1 MTRKALIV
9 TIDDTILSAFE
20 DTMESLGH
28 KFVQATSQSEARRLV
43 ADSRF
48 DYVVIDIAIPARR
61 NGRNVDPV
69 HGFHLLEDI
78 RRLPNGQEC
87 PVIVCAG
94 NPDCIDYI
102 EAYLEKGATTFI
114 SKPFTSR
121 QLARKVRFALKQQ
134 RATQPS
140 VKPKQSVEFA
150 GGGIVIRDGFVR
162 VGKVRVPITS
172 RMTRLLSVLVR
183 QNSSGDYIAFS
194 GDELA
199 TKLGIPRGQNAI
211 AEIVCSFRKRAAAAL
226 AESGIV
232 CGPQDL
238 IASGG
243 AGYRLNSWLTV
254 IAAGGDP
261 VNAGDDPDRGPV
273 NAHGAPVTKPN
284 DPDDDTDDP
293 VNDPVER
300 RRDPVNGSGD
310 PDHDPVT
317 AVDDPDGD
325 PVNDRQGR
333 IVRFLKRGDAIRVS
347 DVVLRCDCSHSTA
360 KRDLTSLR
368 RRGLIEFIGSP
379 RTGHYRLKSR

>member
-28 KFVQATSQSEARRLV
+28 EFVQATSQSEARRLV
-43 ADSRF
+43 TDDRF

-69 HGFHLLEDI
+69 HGFHLLEDV
-78 RRLPNGQEC
+78 RRLPNGQDC

-114 SKPFTSR
+114 AKPFTSR
-121 QLARKVRFALKQQ
+121 QLARKVRFGLKQQ
-134 RATQPS
+134 RVAQPS
-140 VKPKQSVEFA
+140 AKPKRSVRFD
-150 GGGIVIRDGFVR
+150 GGDFMIRDGFVR
-162 VGKVRVPITS
+162 VGGVRVPITS
-172 RMTRLLSVLVR
+172 RMARLLNLLVR
-183 QNSSGDYIAFS
+183 RSSNGAYVALS

-199 TKLGIPRGQNAI
+199 TALGIRRGQNAI
-211 AEIVCSFRKRAAAAL
+211 AEIVCNFRKRATAAL

-243 AGYRLNSWLTV
+243 AGYRLNSWLSV
-254 IAAGGDP
+254 IRGGDDP
-261 VNAGDDPDRGPV
+261 VNVGDDPDRDPV
-273 NAHGAPVTKPN
+273 NAHGDPVNGQN
-284 DPDDDTDDP
+284 DPDGDTDDP
-293 VNDPVER
+293 VNDPDER
-300 RRDPVNGSGD
+300 RRDPVNG
-310 PDHDPVT
+310 T
-317 AVDDPDGD
+317 RDPDGD

>member
-9 TIDDTILSAFE
+9 TIDETILSAVE
-20 DTMESLGH
+20 DTIESLGH
-28 KFVQATSQSEARRLV
+28 QFVQASSQSEARRLV
-43 ADSRF
+43 ADDPF

-78 RRLPNGQEC
+78 RRLPNGQSC
-87 PVIVCAG
+87 PVIVCTG
-94 NPDCIDYI
+94 NLDCIDYI

-121 QLARKVRFALKQQ
+121 QLARKVRFGLKRQ
-134 RATQPS
+134 RAAQPS
-140 VKPKQSVEFA
+140 AKPKRLVRFDGGEF
-150 GGGIVIRDGFVR
+150 VIRDGFVR
-162 VGKVRVPITS
+162 VAKVRVPITS
-172 RMTRLLSVLVR
+172 RMARLLRVLDR
-183 QNSSGDYIAFS
+183 RNSNGVFVAFS

-199 TKLGIPRGQNAI
+199 TALGIRRGQSAI
-211 AEIVCSFRKRAAAAL
+211 AEIVCNFRKRAAAAL
-226 AESGIV
+226 AESGV
-232 CGPQDL
+232 ACGPQDL
-238 IASGG
+238 ISSGG

-254 IAAGGDP
+254 IRAENDP
-261 VNAGDDPDRGPV
+261 VKVSHDPDRD
-273 NAHGAPVTKPN
+273 PVTEQN
-284 DPDDDTDDP
+284 DPDDP
-293 VNDPVER
+293 VNDPDER
-300 RRDPVNGSGD
+300 QSDPVNGTRD

>member
-9 TIDDTILSAFE
+9 TIDETILSAVE
-20 DTMESLGH
+20 DTIESLGH
-28 KFVQATSQSEARRLV
+28 EFVQASSQSEARRLV
-43 ADSRF
+43 ADDLF

-78 RRLPNGQEC
+78 RRLPNGQNC
-87 PVIVCAG
+87 PVIVCTG
-94 NPDCIDYI
+94 NLDCIDYI

-114 SKPFTSR
+114 AKPFTSR
-121 QLARKVRFALKQQ
+121 QLARKVRFGLKQQ
-134 RATQPS
+134 RVTQPS
-140 VKPKQSVEFA
+140 AKPKQAVQFA
-150 GGGIVIRDGFVR
+150 GGDFVIRDRFVR
-162 VGKVRVPITS
+162 IGKTRVPITS
-172 RMTRLLSVLVR
+172 RMARLLSLL
-183 QNSSGDYIAFS
+183 NSRNSNGDYVAFS

-199 TKLGIPRGQNAI
+199 TALGIRRGQNAI
-211 AEIVCSFRKRAAAAL
+211 AEIVCNFRKRAAAAL

-254 IAAGGDP
+254 SRAENDP
-261 VNAGDDPDRGPV
+261 VTVGHDPDRDPV
-273 NAHGAPVTKPN
+273 NAHGDPVTEQN
-284 DPDDDTDDP
+284 DPDGDTDDP
-293 VNDPVER
+293 VNDPDER
-300 RRDPVNGSGD
+300 QSDPVNGTRD